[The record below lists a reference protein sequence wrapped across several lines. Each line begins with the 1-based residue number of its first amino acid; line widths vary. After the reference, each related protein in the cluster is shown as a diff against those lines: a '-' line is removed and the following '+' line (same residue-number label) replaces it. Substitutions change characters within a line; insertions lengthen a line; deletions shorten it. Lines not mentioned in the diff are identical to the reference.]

1 MDSLPRTTTASALR
15 SPAPGPRAR
24 APRSGGFRRFGVVPV
39 LAASLTL
46 AAAGCGSGD
55 STSTDPV
62 GASHS
67 VPSGAATPE
76 APGTTG
82 GPAADSPSA
91 PAADPVPSGPSG
103 PSEPAEPSASA
114 GAGGA
119 SAAQRCAAET
129 LTMSL
134 APADAGAGQVY
145 YRLTFTNTAKETC
158 VLKGYPGVSLIRR
171 DGSAVGVPAT
181 HEGTAGTSTALGPGR
196 TAEVTLHTNNR
207 GISDAPCWTRP
218 DYLKVYPPGSTRAL
232 TLRTTEPLVCGD
244 RFTTTAVAGG

>member
-15 SPAPGPRAR
+15 SPATGPRSR

-39 LAASLTL
+39 LAASITL

-55 STSTDPV
+55 STSADPV
-62 GASHS
+62 AASHS
-67 VPSGAATPE
+67 VAAGATTPE
-76 APGTTG
+76 APGPSG
-82 GPAADSPSA
+82 EPAADSPSA
-91 PAADPVPSGPSG
+91 PAADPIPSG
-103 PSEPAEPSASA
+103 PSEPAEPSASS

-145 YRLTFTNTAKETC
+145 YRLTFTNTSKKTC
-158 VLKGYPGVSLIRR
+158 ALKGYPGVSLIRR

-196 TAEVTLHTNNR
+196 TAEVTLHTNNQ
-207 GISDAPCWTRP
+207 GVSDSPCWSRP

-244 RFTTTAVAGG
+244 RFTTTAVAGH